1 MKLPAA
7 VAAEIEDLLQD
18 TIQQVSG
25 VAGGCIHSAMRL
37 DTRRASYFVKHG
49 DLSAGAMFEAEA
61 LALMEIGNT
70 RTVHV
75 PTVIGRGPRWLL
87 LEWLEPGT
95 PGRDGWRSFGADLA
109 HMHRVRKD
117 RFGWSQSNFIG
128 SLPQQNDWSE
138 SWPRFWQQR
147 RLQPQLDLARQRGLL
162 GRNDEQGF
170 EAMYV
175 ELPERL
181 TIATEEGAALLHGD
195 LWSGN
200 AHGCP
205 SGIAAVDP
213 SAYYGHR
220 EVDLAM
226 AALFGGFPPSFW
238 EGYSAAWP
246 LARSGFEQRRAIY
259 QLYYLLVHV
268 NLFGAGYVAG
278 TREALRT
285 ALS

>member
-1 MKLPAA
+1 MKLPVA
-7 VAAEIEDLLQD
+7 VAAEIEDLLQE

-25 VAGGCIHSAMRL
+25 VAGGCIHAAMRA
-37 DTRRASYFVKHG
+37 DTPRASYFVKHG

-61 LALMEIGNT
+61 LALDEIAAT
-70 RTVHV
+70 RTVRA
-75 PTVIGRGPRWLL
+75 PAVIGRGPRWLL
-87 LEWLEPGT
+87 LEWLEPGS
-95 PGRDGWRSFGADLA
+95 PGRAAWRSFGADLA

-117 RFGWSQSNFIG
+117 RCGWSQANFIG

-138 SWPRFWQQR
+138 SWPQFWQQR

-162 GRNDEQGF
+162 GRNDEQAF
-170 EAMYV
+170 EELYA
-175 ELPERL
+175 ELPARL
-181 TIATEEGAALLHGD
+181 TIAEREGASLLHGD

-200 AHGCP
+200 AHGCAT
-205 SGIAAVDP
+205 GIAAVDP

-238 EGYSAAWP
+238 EGYSDTWAVESDG
-246 LARSGFEQRRAIY
+246 LEQRRAIY

-285 ALS
+285 ARS